1 MTTGSAASQAAVATE
16 ADRPAPRRG
25 SVSRRRQTRTAWG
38 LALPFCLLFLVF
50 TAGPVLGSLWMSV
63 TDIRNTDIRS
73 PFAVNFVGFDNYT
86 KLFQDP
92 LFHTVAWNTALY
104 VVLGVPLTMVM
115 ALAAAVGLNGISRLR
130 GFFRI
135 GYYLPVVTSIV
146 AVSVVWRFL
155 LRPDGGLVN
164 TVLGYVGID
173 GPAWLDSTSLALP
186 SLIVMAAWR
195 NLGTLMVVFL
205 AGLQTVPKDVLE
217 AASLDGA
224 SAWQRFRNVTLPTI
238 RPILL
243 FGAVITSIGY
253 LQFFEEAYVMTKGG
267 PLDSTRSV
275 TFYTYDQFGFGNY
288 GYAAAMS
295 YVLFVAVVL
304 LTLIQ
309 FRALR
314 TKD

>member
-1 MTTGSAASQAAVATE
+1 
-16 ADRPAPRRG
+16 
-25 SVSRRRQTRTAWG
+25 
-38 LALPFCLLFLVF
+38 
-50 TAGPVLGSLWMSV
+50 
-63 TDIRNTDIRS
+63 
-73 PFAVNFVGFDNYT
+73 
-86 KLFQDP
+86 
-92 LFHTVAWNTALY
+92 
-104 VVLGVPLTMVM
+104 
-115 ALAAAVGLNGISRLR
+115 
-130 GFFRI
+130 
-135 GYYLPVVTSIV
+135 
-146 AVSVVWRFL
+146 
-155 LRPDGGLVN
+155 
-164 TVLGYVGID
+164 
-173 GPAWLDSTSLALP
+173 
-186 SLIVMAAWR
+186 MAAWR
-195 NLGTLMVVFL
+195 NLGTLMVIFL

-275 TFYTYDQFGFGNY
+275 TFYTYDQFGYGNY

>member
-1 MTTGSAASQAAVATE
+1 VSDAPAPVV
-16 ADRPAPRRG
+16 DRPAPRRG
-25 SVSRRRQTRTAWG
+25 SVNRRRQTRTAWA
-38 LALPFCLLFLVF
+38 LALPFCVLFLIF

-73 PFAVNFVGFDNYT
+73 PFAVNFVGIDNYT
-86 KLFQDP
+86 KLFHDP
-92 LFHTVAWNTALY
+92 LFHKVAWNTALY
-104 VVLGVPLTMVM
+104 VLFGVPLTMVM
-115 ALAAAVGLNGISRLR
+115 ALAAAVGLNSIKRLR

-155 LRPDGGLVN
+155 LRPEGGLVN
-164 TVLGYVGID
+164 TVLGYVGIN

-195 NLGTLMVVFL
+195 NLGTLMVIFL

-224 SAWQRFRNVTLPTI
+224 SAWQRFRHVTLPTI